1 VKPFEEFHS
10 GVGSQSLGVSIEKQ
24 RTNVVNNGI
33 PTEILM
39 DELRA
44 NLMNNGMR
52 VAEANLL
59 VTPGNS
65 GMMYLCLTVCISHF
79 SGKILM
85 SSNDYDDT
93 LHQFFVSFKLS

>member
-1 VKPFEEFHS
+1 
-10 GVGSQSLGVSIEKQ
+10 
-24 RTNVVNNGI
+24 
-33 PTEILM
+33 M

-65 GMMYLCLTVCISHF
+65 GMKYLCLTVCISHF
-79 SGKILM
+79 SGKSLDVI
-85 SSNDYDDT
+85 
-93 LHQFFVSFKLS
+93 K